1 MCSSP
6 SMLCTPQAKE
16 LAYLHCGDFFLF
28 FIWIAARQYLQNL
41 PVEAQVMFLQTSF
54 KFLMDVLRL
63 LISPRSPGCSD
74 VLLSGR
80 PSALLL
86 YFSFKW
92 VNVLDLRFKEALHV
106 IMVMLKFLYPL
117 LCITQHLVFCISVS
131 AKYLHSSLQICFLQL
146 HCLPPALL

>member
-1 MCSSP
+1 
-6 SMLCTPQAKE
+6 MLCAPQAKE

-117 LCITQHLVFCISVS
+117 LCITQHLSFSQVFT
-131 AKYLHSSLQICFLQL
+131 LLSSD
-146 HCLPPALL
+146 LLSPVARSSSCTPLTSPLLRSLA